1 MLSII
6 IPTLNAEATVD
17 RTLQSLRASSTLINE
32 VLVIDGGST
41 DDTARIAT
49 QHDTKLIVCTPG
61 RGRQLAR
68 GAAEA
73 QSPWMLF
80 LHADSILP
88 KGWEAIVNRFTAPER
103 HQQLAAYFRLDFD
116 THSGG
121 AKRVALLANW
131 RAQAL
136 NLPYGDQGLLIHRS
150 LYDEVGGYVP
160 EQAIMEDVDLVRRI
174 GPMRLRRL
182 NATLQTS
189 AQRYQTGGWWARPL
203 RNLTCLG
210 LYLLGASQ
218 SILLRLYR

>member
-6 IPTLNAEATVD
+6 IPTLNAEATLA
-17 RTLQSLRASSTLINE
+17 RTLQSLRASNAPINE

-41 DDTARIAT
+41 DGTAHIAT
-49 QHDTKLIVCTPG
+49 QHDAKLMVCAPG

-73 QSPWMLF
+73 QGPWMLF
-80 LHADSILP
+80 LHADSVLP
-88 KGWEAIVNRFTAPER
+88 KGWEGIVNRFSAPER
-103 HQQLAAYFRLDFD
+103 HHQLAAYFRLDFD
-116 THSGG
+116 TQSGG
-121 AKRVALLANW
+121 AKRVARLANW
-131 RAQAL
+131 RAQVL

-150 LYDEVGGYVP
+150 LYDEVGGYKA

-210 LYLLGASQ
+210 LYLLGAPQ
-218 SILLRLYR
+218 SVLLRLYR